1 MCFQEYPLEN
11 EASGVPLQRVLMEMG
26 VLMVRW
32 VKSAVVGAEE
42 SSVDLR
48 LIASDPCLKIRW
60 QLSQE
65 HVLSVF
71 SSLSGFYSQK
81 D

>member
-1 MCFQEYPLEN
+1 MLWF
-11 EASGVPLQRVLMEMG
+11 
-26 VLMVRW
+26 
-32 VKSAVVGAEE
+32 GAEE
-42 SSVDLR
+42 SPVDLR
-48 LIASDPCLKIRW
+48 LIASDLCLKIRW

-71 SSLSGFYSQK
+71 SSLSGFYPQK